1 MLFFCINKARKIINA
16 VIISLSIFFI
26 FADRVLAST
35 DVLAV
40 EQLEVSKDIDLKFSR
55 NKVIDEAF
63 KEAFLNLLNQILK
76 SSDIKKLKEVKIKE
90 IKNLIENFKI
100 KNEIFR
106 DNKYYAN
113 FDVYFNK
120 RKTKYFLEKKNIF
133 YSNPKKITALFLPI
147 IIKEEK
153 LYLFNENIFHKTWL
167 RNVKSSELINY
178 VLPLEDADEIINLAN
193 FQENLENL
201 NMANIAEKYNTKN
214 YILSIISL
222 NEKNIVF
229 FSKVNFEGNKKNSN
243 LVFYDV
249 DINNEDLI
257 ASLINEVQVQLNDIW
272 KDFNVI
278 NTSIKLSI
286 NLILNSNEPKVIS
299 KLENTFNNID
309 DIRFFSIKKFSLN
322 KTIYEIIYN
331 TDPNK
336 LKKQFLI
343 NGFTIVNDDG
353 YWVVQ

>member
-1 MLFFCINKARKIINA
+1 
-16 VIISLSIFFI
+16 
-26 FADRVLAST
+26 
-35 DVLAV
+35 
-40 EQLEVSKDIDLKFSR
+40 
-55 NKVIDEAF
+55 
-63 KEAFLNLLNQILK
+63 
-76 SSDIKKLKEVKIKE
+76 
-90 IKNLIENFKI
+90 
-100 KNEIFR
+100 
-106 DNKYYAN
+106 
-113 FDVYFNK
+113 
-120 RKTKYFLEKKNIF
+120 
-133 YSNPKKITALFLPI
+133 
-147 IIKEEK
+147 
-153 LYLFNENIFHKTWL
+153 
-167 RNVKSSELINY
+167 
-178 VLPLEDADEIINLAN
+178 
-193 FQENLENL
+193 
-201 NMANIAEKYNTKN
+201 MANIAEKYNTKN

-249 DINNEDLI
+249 DINNKDLI

>member
-1 MLFFCINKARKIINA
+1 M
-16 VIISLSIFFI
+16 
-26 FADRVLAST
+26 
-35 DVLAV
+35 
-40 EQLEVSKDIDLKFSR
+40 
-55 NKVIDEAF
+55 
-63 KEAFLNLLNQILK
+63 
-76 SSDIKKLKEVKIKE
+76 
-90 IKNLIENFKI
+90 
-100 KNEIFR
+100 
-106 DNKYYAN
+106 
-113 FDVYFNK
+113 
-120 RKTKYFLEKKNIF
+120 
-133 YSNPKKITALFLPI
+133 
-147 IIKEEK
+147 
-153 LYLFNENIFHKTWL
+153 
-167 RNVKSSELINY
+167 
-178 VLPLEDADEIINLAN
+178 
-193 FQENLENL
+193 
-201 NMANIAEKYNTKN
+201 
-214 YILSIISL
+214 
-222 NEKNIVF
+222 
-229 FSKVNFEGNKKNSN
+229 
-243 LVFYDV
+243 
-249 DINNEDLI
+249 I